1 MKMFPN
7 TVAGV
12 IEALETSF
20 GKNIYA
26 DKVVDR
32 LLKRKKKWGSRD
44 RAFVA
49 EHTYEIVRNWRLLWW
64 LLDKEP
70 ELKRKTLWK
79 LVGVYFMWKGIELPD
94 WPKFDAI
101 RDFDLRARLAD
112 LPDDIGIKESF
123 PEWMNERFSEEIGVE
138 WPSIAQALNQEAK
151 VFLRINHLKSTE
163 DQVIAALKDAGVE
176 AFPVPH
182 QPGALYINGR
192 PRLNQISAFQEG
204 WFEVQDAGSQTI
216 APYVRVE
223 PGMKVIDA
231 CSGAGGKALHL
242 ADLMKGQGEIHCMDV
257 EERKL
262 FELEK
267 RAERAGVNFIT
278 THPITDRKFTQKF
291 SESADRLLLDVPCSG
306 TGVIKRDPDTKWKLQ
321 PEHLERTLEIQEEIL
336 DRYTEMLKP
345 GGEVVYATC
354 SILRSENE
362 DQVQNFLSHHPEFE
376 FIEDQRVHPSEYSD
390 GFYMA
395 RLKKKI

>member
-20 GKNIYA
+20 GMNIYA

-32 LLKRKKKWGSRD
+32 LLKRNKKWGSRD

-64 LLDKEP
+64 ILDMEP

-79 LVGVYFMWKGIELPD
+79 LVGVYFLWREVELPD
-94 WPKFDAI
+94 WPKFDGI
-101 RDFDLRARLAD
+101 RDFDIQARLKE
-112 LPDDIGIKESF
+112 LPEDTGITESF
-123 PEWMNERFSEEIGVE
+123 PAWMNELMTEELGE
-138 WPSIAQALNQEAK
+138 DWPEIAHALNEEAR
-151 VFLRINHLKSTE
+151 VYLRINHLKTNE
-163 DQVIAALKDAGVE
+163 RDVLDALAEAGIQ
-176 AFPVPH
+176 AHPVPN
-182 QPGALYINGR
+182 QPGALYIEGR
-192 PRLNQISAFQEG
+192 PRLNRIEAFQEG
-204 WFEVQDAGSQTI
+204 WFEVQDAGSQSI
-216 APYVRVE
+216 APYVGAE

-242 ADLMKGQGEIHCMDV
+242 ADLMHGKGEIICMDI

-262 FELEK
+262 SELEK
-267 RAERAGVNFIT
+267 RAERAGVDFIS
-278 THPITDRKFTQKF
+278 THPITDRKFTQRYY
-291 SESADRLLLDVPCSG
+291 EWADRLLLDVPCSG

-321 PEHLERTLEIQEEIL
+321 PEHLERTMEIQEDIL
-336 DRYTEMLKP
+336 DRYTDMLKP
-345 GGEVVYATC
+345 GGEVIYATC
-354 SILRSENE
+354 SILKSENE
-362 DQVQNFLSHHPEFE
+362 NQVQKFLENRSGFE
-376 FIEDQRVHPSEYSD
+376 LIEDKRVNPSSYSD

-395 RLKKKI
+395 RIRKL